1 MNIHCQ
7 NGFNP
12 GLWVENSGNVPFDG
26 VFTMT
31 FDPILAAEDLNGAVP
46 FSSFEDGVMTWI
58 VENQQPGESFLY
70 QTHIIGPGTDLIG
83 QVFPISMQ
91 FELYNS
97 ENELYT
103 VGEWVLEPQV
113 TCAYDPNDKYAE
125 PAGYEEP
132 HFVLNDTQIEYRI
145 RFQNTGNA
153 PAETVVIE
161 DQLDLNVLDMSTFN
175 PLFASHDFTTSV
187 DASGKVIFTFDNI
200 QLPDSTTD
208 EPGSQGYVVYT
219 ISPIAGLTHGDEINN
234 FAEIYFD
241 LNPAIITNTYQHTIF
256 ECSSIDTSVPIG
268 GYVACEGESFT
279 SDYTQDYIESYSWE
293 YDENLAENSTGSID
307 MEILESGIYPVLIT
321 LSNPLCTAEI
331 ETVATIATLPSNQ
344 LDFNNGEL
352 MAQEGVLYT
361 WFLNGELI
369 EGANDQSLM
378 PAEPG
383 EYTVVV
389 T

>member
-1 MNIHCQ
+1 
-7 NGFNP
+7 
-12 GLWVENSGNVPFDG
+12 
-26 VFTMT
+26 
-31 FDPILAAEDLNGAVP
+31 
-46 FSSFEDGVMTWI
+46 
-58 VENQQPGESFLY
+58 
-70 QTHIIGPGTDLIG
+70 
-83 QVFPISMQ
+83 
-91 FELYNS
+91 
-97 ENELYT
+97 
-103 VGEWVLEPQV
+103 
-113 TCAYDPNDKYAE
+113 YDPNDKYAE

-175 PLFASHDFTTSV
+175 PLFASHDFTTSI
-187 DASGKVIFTFDNI
+187 DGSGKVIFTFDNI

-389 T
+389 TNMNGCSQVSEVIVVAPSVNESDEIDFLMFPNPATNEVVLDLPNGTWNIRILNSIGELLVDEQTVSNTLKVDLSALSAGLYHVSINNKEVKLIKKLVIQ